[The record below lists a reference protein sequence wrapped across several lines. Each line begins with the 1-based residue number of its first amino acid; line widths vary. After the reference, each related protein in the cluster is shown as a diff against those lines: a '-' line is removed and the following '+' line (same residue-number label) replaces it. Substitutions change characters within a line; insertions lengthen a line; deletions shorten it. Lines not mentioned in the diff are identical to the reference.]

1 MINYSEYMTAM
12 DLINICD
19 LLESETIGEPGAYNS
34 LSTRLGNLIGLDWAL
49 KGGELR
55 QQLIQ
60 NINNMMYL
68 DNENKMQY
76 KEF

>member
-1 MINYSEYMTAM
+1 MINYSEYMTAT

-19 LLESETIGEPGAYNS
+19 LLEGKTIGETGVYNS

-49 KGGELR
+49 KGEELR

-68 DNENKMQY
+68 DNENKIQY

>member
-1 MINYSEYMTAM
+1 MINYSEYMTTT

-19 LLESETIGEPGAYNS
+19 LLEGKTIGELGAYNS
-34 LSTRLGNLIGLDWAL
+34 LSTRLGNLIGLNWSL
-49 KGGELR
+49 EGEGLR

-68 DNENKMQY
+68 DNENKIQY
-76 KEF
+76 K

>member
-1 MINYSEYMTAM
+1 MMNYSEYMTAT

-19 LLESETIGEPGAYNS
+19 LLEGETIGEPGAYNS

-49 KGGELR
+49 KGEKMR

>member
-1 MINYSEYMTAM
+1 MINYSKYMTAT

-19 LLESETIGEPGAYNS
+19 LLEDKTIGETGAYNS
-34 LSTRLGNLIGLDWAL
+34 LSTRLRNLIGLDWAL
-49 KGGELR
+49 KGEELR

-68 DNENKMQY
+68 DNENKIQY

>member
-1 MINYSEYMTAM
+1 MINYSKYMTAT

-19 LLESETIGEPGAYNS
+19 LLEGEIIGEAGTYNS
-34 LSTRLGNLIGLDWAL
+34 LYVRLGNLIGLDWAL
-49 KGGELR
+49 KGEELR

-68 DNENKMQY
+68 DNENRIQY